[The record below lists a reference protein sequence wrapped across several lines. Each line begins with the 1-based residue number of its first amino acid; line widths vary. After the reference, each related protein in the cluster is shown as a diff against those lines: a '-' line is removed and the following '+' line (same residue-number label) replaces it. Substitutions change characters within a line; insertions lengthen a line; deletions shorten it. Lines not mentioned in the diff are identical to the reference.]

1 MNKNLKRIE
10 GFMAKNKGNK
20 LTEAIVSTPIYEYF
34 RVNNLKRHNI
44 TLLPDKN
51 KAIKQHNE
59 LKKTMQ
65 NFGCNIV
72 DVKELK
78 GHPNSVFVKDTAIC
92 TPNGYIK
99 LRMGLPERRGEE
111 QWISKALES
120 LNIPLLASLDKPA
133 TAEGGDVVL
142 AGKVAFI
149 GHSSRTNKEGT
160 TAIGRILSG
169 IGYETRI
176 ARVPL
181 PFLHIGG
188 AMTALD
194 NNCIVHCKYVFPDG
208 FFRGFKEIEI
218 PCNTFISSNAINL
231 GKNEVI
237 AEASNTLL
245 IRTLQENSFTV
256 HSIDLSE
263 FVKGTGGP
271 SCLVL
276 PVKME

>member
-1 MNKNLKRIE
+1 
-10 GFMAKNKGNK
+10 MAKNKGNK
-20 LTEAIVSTPIYEYF
+20 LTEAIISTPIHEYF
-34 RVNNLKRHNI
+34 HVKNLGRHNI

-65 NFGCNIV
+65 NFECHII

-92 TPNGYIK
+92 TSNGYIK
-99 LRMGLPERRGEE
+99 LRMGLASRRGEE
-111 QWISKALES
+111 QWISKTLES
-120 LNIPLLASLDKPA
+120 LNIPLIASLKEPA

-142 AGKVAFI
+142 AGKIAFI

-160 TAIGRILSG
+160 TAISRILSNM
-169 IGYETRI
+169 GYKTRI
-176 ARVPL
+176 ANVPL

-194 NNCIVHCKYVFPDG
+194 SNCIVHCKQVFPDD
-208 FFRGFKEIEI
+208 FFKDFKEIEV
-218 PCNTFISSNAINL
+218 PCNTFISGNVINL

-245 IRTLQENSFTV
+245 IRTLQKNGYIV

-263 FVKGTGGP
+263 YVKGTGGP

-276 PVKME
+276 PVKRE